1 MSEFIET
8 LSILQARK
16 LVLLS
21 QKIPPIKK
29 NRAAIRATQAAIEQL
44 GYIQIDTIS
53 VVERAHHHTLWNRN
67 PSYNATH
74 LDELLKKKRIF
85 EYWSHAAAYLPIC
98 DYRYSLPRKMAIANG
113 TQKHWYKQNEK
124 FKKSILKRISE
135 EGPLMLKDFK
145 NQGLRK
151 GDWTS
156 TPTKQALESLFMQ
169 GDLMIPNRKSFHKI
183 YDLTERVLPDT
194 VDASVPTPKEHARF
208 LICSYLK
215 ANGLGQLNEMV
226 YLLKNVKPMV
236 ATTLKEMVA
245 AKELLRIRVKEEAY
259 YMLPTSLE
267 LLDKRLDRNTVKI
280 LSPFDNLLIQRKRMK
295 ALFNFD
301 YLIECYVPKA
311 KRKYGY
317 FSLPILWNGKLVARL
332 DCKHERKT
340 GVLHIFHLSLEP
352 SLIKMDAF
360 ALAFCKELIAFMK
373 FNQCQSL
380 EIHKTSPANFN
391 SVLQEAIRVLM

>member
-1 MSEFIET
+1 MSELIEK
-8 LSILQARK
+8 LSIAQARK
-16 LVLLS
+16 LVLLA
-21 QKIPPIKK
+21 QQIPPIKK
-29 NRAAIRATQAAIEQL
+29 NNKTIDATQAAIEQL

-67 PSYNATH
+67 PSYHATH
-74 LDELLKKKRIF
+74 LDELLKEKRIF
-85 EYWSHAAAYLPIC
+85 EYWSHAAAYLPMRS
-98 DYRYSLPRKMAIANG
+98 YRYSLPRKMAIANG

-124 FKKSILKRISE
+124 LKQSILKRIDK

-145 NQGLRK
+145 NQGPKK
-151 GDWTS
+151 GEWTS

-169 GDLMIPNRKSFHKI
+169 GDLMIPNRKNFHKI

-194 VDASVPTPKEHARF
+194 VDTSVPTPKEHARF

-215 ANGLGQLNEMV
+215 ANGIGQLNEMV
-226 YLLKNVKPMV
+226 YLLKKVKPIV
-236 ATTLKEMVA
+236 LETLKEMISA
-245 AKELLRIRVKEEAY
+245 GELLKVKVKEEEY
-259 YMLPTSLE
+259 YVLPASLE
-267 LLDKRLDRNTVKI
+267 LLDKRLDRSTVKI

-295 ALFNFD
+295 ALFDFD

-340 GVLHIFHLSLEP
+340 GVLHLLHFSLEP
-352 SLIKMDAF
+352 NLVRTDSF
-360 ALAFCKELIAFMK
+360 ALAFCKELIAFME
-373 FNQCQSL
+373 FNQCQNL
-380 EIHKTSPANFN
+380 QVHQTSPSNFKD
-391 SVLQEAIRVLM
+391 VLQEAIRVLM